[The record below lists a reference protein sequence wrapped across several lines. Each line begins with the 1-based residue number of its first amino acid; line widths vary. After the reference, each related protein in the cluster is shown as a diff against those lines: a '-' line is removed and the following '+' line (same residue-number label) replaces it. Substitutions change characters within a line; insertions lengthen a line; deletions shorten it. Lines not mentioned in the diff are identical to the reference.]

1 MPNRS
6 IAKAMRSRRTLT
18 SYLCLDT
25 AQYIHL
31 FYNECS
37 RVLEKFVRV
46 SGVYVHTGADTH

>member
-6 IAKAMRSRRTLT
+6 IAKAMRSRRTL
-18 SYLCLDT
+18 CLDT
-25 AQYIHL
+25 AQYIHV

-37 RVLEKFVRV
+37 RVLEKFVRI